1 MGISFTF
8 LAFLWDWCGIIYI
21 SVTFMAFL
29 CTTFFPSH
37 YVCELRIGPPSHGT
51 PAVVYGVINNNIRN
65 IILTLGEINL
75 IRDFWSFAWLGSG
88 HTDSRAGH
96 LESRIDRLVWLVEWV
111 HGVEFYTRAKNDQ
124 QQHGLGRVTWSF
136 LEEEQKEDWK
146 MGVGQ
151 SEELLTYSCLLPS
164 YYLFYLFYLFCWL
177 CTLTVVHS
185 CLKKIYMR
193 CNCSAP
199 FRLVFC
205 FPSCFAFLG
214 LLAMGLVE
222 EDESTYIH
230 LFFGRAF

>member
-1 MGISFTF
+1 M
-8 LAFLWDWCGIIYI
+8 
-21 SVTFMAFL
+21 
-29 CTTFFPSH
+29 
-37 YVCELRIGPPSHGT
+37 
-51 PAVVYGVINNNIRN
+51 VVYGVINNNIRN

-88 HTDSRAGH
+88 HTGAGH

-151 SEELLTYSCLLPS
+151 SEELLIYSCLLPS
-164 YYLFYLFYLFCWL
+164 CYLFYLFYLFCLL

-185 CLKKIYMR
+185 CLKKIYAVQLL
-193 CNCSAP
+193 CTFQVGFLLP
-199 FRLVFC
+199 FLLC
-205 FPSCFAFLG
+205 FPWFACNGFG
-214 LLAMGLVE
+214 RGGRRAH
-222 EDESTYIH
+222 TYIS
-230 LFFGRAF
+230 FFGRAF